1 MSELV
6 PLLTTVEA
14 ANYLRLG
21 AQTLNQMR
29 RENTGPNYIKLGR
42 KVFYRTD
49 DLDTYIA
56 SMIVVTNNNQ
66 GE

>member
-6 PLLTTVEA
+6 ALLTTAEA
-14 ANYLRLG
+14 AKYLRLG
-21 AQTLNQMR
+21 AQSLNQMR
-29 RENTGPNYIKLGR
+29 REHVGPDYIKLGR
-42 KVFYRTD
+42 KVFYRVD

-56 SMIVVTNNNQ
+56 SMVVVTNSNL